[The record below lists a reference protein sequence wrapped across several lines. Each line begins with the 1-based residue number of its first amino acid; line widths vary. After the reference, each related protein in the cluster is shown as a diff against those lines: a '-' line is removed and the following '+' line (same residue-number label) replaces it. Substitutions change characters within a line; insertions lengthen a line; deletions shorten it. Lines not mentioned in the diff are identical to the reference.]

1 MKTAGNHGPPGAAHI
16 FWLVERQGIV
26 LLDPR
31 RNRQLHLAY
40 PEAAVWDLLIRRWPA
55 ATMRAMLAVIAG
67 IGEDE
72 AGRLIAACLDRWRTE
87 GWLKEP
93 GAAS

>member
-1 MKTAGNHGPPGAAHI
+1 MKTVGGHGLQCAARI
-16 FWLVERQGIV
+16 FQLVERQGIV
-26 LLDPR
+26 LLDPQ

-55 ATMRAMLAVIAG
+55 TTMRSMLAVIAG

-72 AGRLIAACLDRWRTE
+72 ADRLIAVCLDRWRTE
-87 GWLKEP
+87 GWLEP
-93 GAAS
+93 GAAP